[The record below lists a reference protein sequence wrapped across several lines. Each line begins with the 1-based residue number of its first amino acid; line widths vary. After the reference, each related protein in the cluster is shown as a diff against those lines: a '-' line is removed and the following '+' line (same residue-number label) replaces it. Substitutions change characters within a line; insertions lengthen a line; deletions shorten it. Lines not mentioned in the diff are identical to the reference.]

1 MQASGLRWPIGTLVN
16 MATVTVG
23 SLLGLALK
31 NSLDPALQTMV
42 FQAIGLATL
51 VIGMRMCLQLPGR
64 FLLGF
69 IFSLLIG
76 AIIGHWLGVDA
87 LLAQAGDALKASMAI
102 ESSRF
107 SEGLVSA
114 FILFCVGSMTI
125 VGAIEEG
132 IEGKRELLYAKS
144 LLDGISSI
152 AFAATY
158 GVGVLFSILPMLVF
172 QGGLTLTANKAR
184 RWFSPHMID
193 MITAVG
199 GAMILGIGI
208 RLLGLGQINVEN
220 LLPGLLVAVF
230 IARLNEW
237 LEQRRQS
244 PAIEDSRD

>member
-1 MQASGLRWPIGTLVN
+1 

-23 SLLGLALK
+23 SLLGLMLQ
-31 NSLDPALQTMV
+31 NILDPDLQAMV

-51 VIGMRMCLQLPGR
+51 VIGMRMCLQLDGR
-64 FLLGF
+64 YLLGF
-69 IFSLLIG
+69 IFSLMIG
-76 AIIGHWLGVDA
+76 AIIGQWLGVDT
-87 LLAQAGDALKASMAI
+87 LLANSSEALKATMSI
-102 ESSRF
+102 ESSLF
-107 SEGLVSA
+107 SEGLVTA

-158 GVGVLFSILPMLVF
+158 GIGVLFSILPMLIF
-172 QGGLTLTANKAR
+172 QGGLTVLARKAR
-184 RWFSPHMID
+184 ALFTPHMID

-199 GAMILGIGI
+199 GALIIGIGI

-220 LLPGLLVAVF
+220 LLPSLLVAVAV
-230 IARLNEW
+230 ARLNEW
-237 LEQRRQS
+237 LAQRRATS
-244 PAIEDSRD
+244 SSDSD